1 MTQEEKLLLKD
12 LCARLPYKVK
22 CYGFQQKIDGND
34 NECYGTL
41 KRISNYDFGWKFIL
55 NDRVPLNNRK
65 CYEESYHKVKPYL
78 FPLSSMT
85 EEQYKEF
92 IMISGWDVDIED
104 VRRGKFSCIGYI
116 GFDYLYDA
124 EDWFNKN
131 HFDWRDL
138 IPKNLAIDCTNLNI
152 Y

>member
-1 MTQEEKLLLKD
+1 M
-12 LCARLPYKVK
+12 PYKVK
-22 CYGFQQKIDGND
+22 IEVIENDDFKEDATLDCYYLNRVGNNFYKI
-34 NECYGTL
+34 
-41 KRISNYDFGWKFIL
+41 
-55 NDRVPLNNRK
+55 
-65 CYEESYHKVKPYL
+65 KPYL

-92 IMISGWDVDIED
+92 IMVSGWDVDIED

-124 EDWFNKN
+124 VDWFNKN
-131 HFDWRDL
+131 HFDWRGL
-138 IPKNLAIDCTNLNI
+138 IPMGLSFDATNLNI